1 MFLKSEAYYDALYE
15 ALGKDY
21 AKETDKVHKLIQ
33 RYCQSG
39 GINLLDVAC
48 GTGTHAGHLSK
59 HYKVEAMD
67 IDPNMV
73 SLARKKYENIRFFR
87 GDMIHFNLYRRFDA
101 ITCLFSS
108 VGYVKTKANLNKT
121 IKTMTRHLRDGG
133 VILVEPWFTSE
144 QWTVGRVNT
153 LHANTPELKITRMS
167 HSGRRGNISV
177 IEFQYLVGTEKGIEH
192 FTETHELGLF
202 SHKDYLNAF
211 RSANLEVFH
220 DKKGLDGR
228 GLYIGR
234 KNHKM

>member
-1 MFLKSEAYYDALYE
+1 MFSKSEAYYDVLYE

-21 AKETDKVHKLIQ
+21 SKETERAHKLI
-33 RYCQSG
+33 RKYCQSG
-39 GINLLDVAC
+39 GFNLLDVAC
-48 GTGTHAGHLSK
+48 GTGTHAGYLSRY
-59 HYKVEAMD
+59 YKVEGMD
-67 IDPNMV
+67 IDPDMV
-73 SLARKKYENIRFFR
+73 SLARKKHEKIRFFQ
-87 GDMIHFNLYRRFDA
+87 GNMIDFNLNRRFDA

-133 VILVEPWFTSE
+133 VILIEPWFTPE
-144 QWTVGRVNT
+144 QWTVGRIHT
-153 LHANTPELKITRMS
+153 LHASTPELKITRMS

-177 IEFQYLVGTEKGIEH
+177 LDIQYLVGTEQEIEH
-192 FTETHELGLF
+192 FTEKHELGLF

-234 KNHKM
+234 KTK